1 MKTPSQRRTVLAL
14 ALSVGLSGCMS
25 LNPYKF
31 SERLDTNEVKRKMA
45 PEKVALAGDLHLAL
59 DGLMHQR
66 RLLWEGAGDTET
78 MKNMTALTLV
88 GLTSQAIYK
97 GLLDELP
104 KRWLQ
109 RSGLAG
115 AALFGGSLWL
125 EPSKR
130 QKVYLAGST
139 ALSCLALTSAP
150 YEMTQ
155 IEFEKATKNL
165 ALARKHLEEVFS
177 ILHTMGATGP
187 RDSHES
193 RVVKGAWSKA
203 VFADKVLSATERA
216 LGSIEQA
223 GPHLR
228 DMTALLTEETA
239 KQTLAFSRDL
249 TTLPEVLKSLRPNAT
264 LFAGGADIFKL
275 PEPEKDAPGGDAS
288 PPPNDDKPKAPSD
301 VTCKPPKATEAAPN
315 APVVTPALV
324 LAAQN
329 AAAAA
334 SASAKAAKADADRA
348 DAASKVAVSG
358 EAASAAVAWR
368 AHRMTALQIALSK
381 MSGPL
386 GASVSLVRRLNEAR
400 STQQLP
406 KACTGEDSVRHVRL
420 VPDIDS
426 ITLYPGQSFQFVYEG
441 DEGRAQAHFIGTAI
455 PSSQLSVAQL
465 TEMRTTTVRVMAGA
479 KVPDEMQTTLRMSD
493 SRGANTQSVSVKLC
507 KGG

>member
-1 MKTPSQRRTVLAL
+1 MKTPTQRRTVLAL

-31 SERLDTNEVKRKMA
+31 SERLDTIEMKRTKA
-45 PEKVALAGDLHLAL
+45 PRGEPLAGDLDMAL
-59 DGLMHQR
+59 DALMHQR

-78 MKNMTALTLV
+78 MKNMTALALV
-88 GLTSQAIYK
+88 GVTSQAIYK
-97 GLLDELP
+97 GLLAEIP

-109 RSGLAG
+109 RTGLAG
-115 AALFGGSLWL
+115 AALYTGGQWL

-130 QKVYLAGST
+130 QQVYLAGST

-150 YEMTQ
+150 YEMKQ
-155 IEFEKATKNL
+155 IEFNNAKTDLAKAR
-165 ALARKHLEEVFS
+165 AYLEEVFS
-177 ILHTMGATGP
+177 ILRTMGATGP
-187 RDSHES
+187 RDSHDS
-193 RVVKGAWSKA
+193 QVVRGAWGKA

-239 KQTLAFSRDL
+239 KATLAFSRDL
-249 TTLPEVLKSLRPNAT
+249 TTLPDVLKSLRPNAT

-275 PEPEKDAPGGDAS
+275 PEPDKESPDANI
-288 PPPNDDKPKAPSD
+288 PPKTNEEKPKTPSD
-301 VTCKPPKATEAAPN
+301 VTCKPPTASDPDPVATAL
-315 APVVTPALV
+315 TPAQV

-334 SASAKAAKADADRA
+334 AAAAAAKAAKTEADRA
-348 DAASKVAVSG
+348 
-358 EAASAAVAWR
+358 EAASTVAVAWR
-368 AHRMTALQIALSK
+368 KDRMLALTKALTDLSQ
-381 MSGPL
+381 PL
-386 GASVSLVRRLNEAR
+386 GASISLVRRLNEAR

-406 KACTGEDSVRHVRL
+406 KACTGEDGVRHVKM

-426 ITLYPGQSFQFVYEG
+426 LTMYPGQSFQFVFEG
-441 DEGRAQAHFIGTAI
+441 DEGRAKAHFIGAAI
-455 PSSQLSVAQL
+455 PSTQLSVAQL

-479 KVPDEMQTTLRMSD
+479 KVLDEAQTTLQMSD
-493 SRGANTQSVSVKLC
+493 SRGAVTRSVSVMLC